1 MTHNGSYW
9 FDSLAPDDLGLA
21 AEPMPTQ
28 VDVAIIGGG
37 YTGLWMAYYLSEYCP
52 DLKVAILEAEVFGFG
67 ASGRNGGWCMGTSHD
82 VEALLSQVSTRA
94 TGLRLAR
101 AMQATVD
108 EIARVADDEQIDCH
122 FEKGPSPDLCI
133 CPTLGLDLSVGV
145 AVWTKDTSGTSLFS
159 VVATIAL

>member
-52 DLKVAILEAEVFGFG
+52 DLKVAILEAEV
-67 ASGRNGGWCMGTSHD
+67 
-82 VEALLSQVSTRA
+82 
-94 TGLRLAR
+94 
-101 AMQATVD
+101 
-108 EIARVADDEQIDCH
+108 
-122 FEKGPSPDLCI
+122 
-133 CPTLGLDLSVGV
+133 
-145 AVWTKDTSGTSLFS
+145 
-159 VVATIAL
+159 